1 MTGSRLGERRGE
13 RLTIVLFLLPAAFL
27 LGLFVIWPIGGAAQ
41 LSFFDWNGLDEVRR
55 FVGWA
60 NWRTLLGDAVFWRAL
75 RNNFTIVVLSI
86 VFQLPIA
93 MALAVLLERGGRHLR
108 VHKVVYVFPMLMSTV
123 AVGILFKYVLD
134 PQFGMVNA
142 VLRGAGLGSLAR
154 NWLGEPHLALA
165 AVVAVVS
172 WQWIPFYMLLFYAA
186 LAALPADMREAARLD
201 GASETQYFFRV
212 ALPLMAGT
220 VRTACVLSL
229 VGSLKYFDLV
239 WVMTEGGPSHAS
251 ELMATYMYKKAFSSF
266 DMGYGSTIATALF
279 VIVMAA
285 ALVSVWLTRKND
297 EPGGAG

>member
-1 MTGSRLGERRGE
+1 
-13 RLTIVLFLLPAAFL
+13 
-27 LGLFVIWPIGGAAQ
+27 
-41 LSFFDWNGLDEVRR
+41 
-55 FVGWA
+55 
-60 NWRTLLGDAVFWRAL
+60 
-75 RNNFTIVVLSI
+75 VLSI

-93 MALAVLLERGGRHLR
+93 MALAVLLERGGRWLR
-108 VHKVVYVFPMLMSTV
+108 VHKVVFVFPMLMSTV

-142 VLRGAGLGSLAR
+142 VLRGAGLGNLAR

-165 AVVAVVS
+165 AVVGVVS

-186 LAALPADMREAARLD
+186 LAALPADMREAATLD

-212 ALPLMAGT
+212 ALPLMKGT

-285 ALVSVWLTRKND
+285 GLVSVWLTRKSD
-297 EPGGAG
+297 EPEGAA

>member
-1 MTGSRLGERRGE
+1 MIPSLTRERGAQ
-13 RLTIVLFLLPAAFL
+13 RLTIFLFLLPTAAL
-27 LGLFVIWPIGGAAQ
+27 LGLFVVWPITGAAQ
-41 LSFFDWNGLDEVRR
+41 LSFLDWNGVDEARR
-55 FVGWA
+55 FVGLA
-60 NWRTLLGDAVFWRAL
+60 NWRTLVADPIFWRAL
-75 RNNFTIVVLSI
+75 RNNLGIVVLSI

-93 MALAVLLERGGRHLR
+93 MALATLLERGGRGLR
-108 VHKVVYVFPMLMSTV
+108 VHRVVYVFPMLMSTV

-134 PQFGMVNA
+134 PQFGLVNA
-142 VLRGAGLGSLAR
+142 LLRAAGLGSLAR

-165 AVVAVVS
+165 AVVGVVS

-186 LAALPADMREAARLD
+186 LAALPADLREAALLD
-201 GASETQYFFRV
+201 GATETQYFFRV
-212 ALPLMAGT
+212 ALPLMKGT

-251 ELMATYMYKKAFSSF
+251 ELMATYMYKKAFAAF
-266 DMGYGSTIATALF
+266 DMGYGSTVATALF

-285 ALVSVWLTRKND
+285 GLVSVWLTGRGE